1 MVKNPCT
8 YNFASFFLTQDYIIN
23 IFKFSPVSQMSFLVD
38 MSQFTMQ
45 FSSVGHLV
53 SIYFPVIAE
62 KVTNVFVAHSFL
74 LLLNSFLR
82 ISFQE

>member
-1 MVKNPCT
+1 
-8 YNFASFFLTQDYIIN
+8 
-23 IFKFSPVSQMSFLVD
+23 MSFLVD

-53 SIYFPVIAE
+53 SSYFLVIAE